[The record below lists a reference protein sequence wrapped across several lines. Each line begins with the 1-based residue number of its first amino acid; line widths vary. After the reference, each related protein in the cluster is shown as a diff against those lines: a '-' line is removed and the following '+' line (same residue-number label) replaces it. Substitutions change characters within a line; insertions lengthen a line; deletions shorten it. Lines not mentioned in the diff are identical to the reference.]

1 MTPSMKQ
8 IIALIALFFLAACGA
23 SRKEDAANLTD
34 KKVQLENL
42 KKERDAVADKI
53 KKLEDEISK
62 LDSTKVEK
70 AKLISVSP
78 LTLQN
83 FEHYIDLQGKVE
95 SNNIS
100 YVAPRGQ
107 TGQVTKIFV
116 KEGDYVNKGKQILK
130 LDDAVY
136 LKQLQQVESQLEF
149 AKNIYERQKNLWSQ
163 NIGTEVQ
170 LLTAKN
176 NVETLEKQIATIKE
190 QWSMTNVFAENSGV
204 VETISVRVGELFN
217 VGSITIVNNSDLKVS
232 VTVPENY
239 LSRVNTG
246 QLMKVYFPDVDK
258 TISTK
263 ITRVGQVIGLNSR
276 GFVAE
281 GRLPAGLKL
290 KPNQLAQAKILDH
303 ASPNAVVIPMNV
315 LQTDEKGK
323 YVFVRVMENGKAV
336 ARKRQVIPGEIYGE
350 EIEIKQGLKA
360 GEELITQGYQGLY
373 EGQMVTTE
381 VK

>member
-1 MTPSMKQ
+1 
-8 IIALIALFFLAACGA
+8 
-23 SRKEDAANLTD
+23 
-34 KKVQLENL
+34 
-42 KKERDAVADKI
+42 
-53 KKLEDEISK
+53 
-62 LDSTKVEK
+62 
-70 AKLISVSP
+70 
-78 LTLQN
+78 
-83 FEHYIDLQGKVE
+83 
-95 SNNIS
+95 
-100 YVAPRGQ
+100 VAPRGQ

-116 KEGDYVNKGKQILK
+116 KEGDYVNKGRQVLK

-190 QWSMTNVFAENSGV
+190 QWSMTNVYAENSGV

-281 GRLPAGLKL
+281 GRLPSGLKL

-350 EIEIKQGLKA
+350 EIEVKQGLKA

-373 EGQMVTTE
+373 EGQTVTTE